1 LVLWKTIGHDQRLY
15 MGSRH
20 LPVAYGSADEFARM
34 FMLPMALLN
43 LVTAG
48 VWRFTARFLGWF
60 VCALRWSSRMFW
72 WAADW
77 RKAWRLKEV
86 YRFAE

>member
-1 LVLWKTIGHDQRLY
+1 
-15 MGSRH
+15 
-20 LPVAYGSADEFARM
+20 
-34 FMLPMALLN
+34 MLPMALLN